1 MRKAVKSLIVA
12 LAIISPFILL
22 IITTSFIIIPQLSG
36 GTPVDFYG
44 TSREVSLNETITVA
58 KQYNLSIYLP
68 FELPDDFECTAIYL
82 KDSPFIAIVVYSA
95 EGNMDYKTAELV
107 IQISPAGSP
116 PTYSEL
122 ESIAASKLFTIAV
135 EINSWPVLVNEK
147 ASTGGEVET
156 RKKWGDYFLLVT
168 AYIEGMRYMITCPTL
183 ATNEAILMVEN
194 LHLLTDIVLK
204 D

>member
-1 MRKAVKSLIVA
+1 MRKAIKSLIVV
-12 LAIISPFILL
+12 LATTSSFILIIITAISPLL
-22 IITTSFIIIPQLSG
+22 GTHIG

-44 TSREVSLNETITVA
+44 TSRDVSLNETITVA

-122 ESIAASKLFTIAV
+122 ESIAESMLFTIAV

-168 AYIEGMRYMITCPTL
+168 VYIEGMRYMITCPTL
-183 ATNEAILMVEN
+183 TTNEAILMVEK
-194 LHLLTDIVLK
+194 LQKL
-204 D
+204 

>member
-1 MRKAVKSLIVA
+1 MRKAIKSLIVV
-12 LAIISPFILL
+12 LATTSSFILIIIIAISPLL
-22 IITTSFIIIPQLSG
+22 GTHIG

-44 TSREVSLNETITVA
+44 TSRDVSLNETITVA

-122 ESIAASKLFTIAV
+122 ESIAESMLFTIAV

-168 AYIEGMRYMITCPTL
+168 VYIEGMRYMITCPTL
-183 ATNEAILMVEN
+183 TTNEAILMVEK
-194 LHLLTDIVLK
+194 LQKL
-204 D
+204 

>member
-1 MRKAVKSLIVA
+1 MRKAIKSLILA
-12 LAIISPFILL
+12 LATISSFLVIIISAISPLL
-22 IITTSFIIIPQLSG
+22 GISSG
-36 GTPVDFYG
+36 GGPDFYG
-44 TSREVSLNETITVA
+44 TSREVSLNETIDVV

-68 FELPDDFECTAIYL
+68 SELPDDFECTAIYL

-95 EGNMDYKTAELV
+95 EGNIDYKTAELV

-122 ESIAASKLFTIAV
+122 ESIAISNLFTTAV
-135 EINSWPVLVNEK
+135 EINSWPVLVNER

>member
-1 MRKAVKSLIVA
+1 MRKAIKSLILA
-12 LAIISPFILL
+12 LATISSFIL
-22 IITTSFIIIPQLSG
+22 IIVTVSFNLNIQFGS
-36 GTPVDFYG
+36 TQDFYG
-44 TSREVSLNETITVA
+44 TSREVSLNETIDVA

-68 FELPDDFECTAIYL
+68 FELPDDFERTAIYL

-107 IQISPAGSP
+107 IQIAPTRSP

-122 ESIAASKLFTIAV
+122 ESIAIGNLFITAV
-135 EINSWPVLVNEK
+135 EINSWPVLVNER
-147 ASTGGEVET
+147 AYTGGEVET

-168 AYIEGMRYMITCPTL
+168 AYIEGMEYMITCPTL
-183 ATNEAILMVEN
+183 TTNEATPMVEN
-194 LHLLTDIVLK
+194 LHLLTDMVLK

>member
-1 MRKAVKSLIVA
+1 MRKAIKSLIVV
-12 LAIISPFILL
+12 LATTSSFILIIITAISPLL
-22 IITTSFIIIPQLSG
+22 GTHIG
-36 GTPVDFYG
+36 GTPADFYG
-44 TSREVSLNETITVA
+44 TSRDVSLNDTITVA

-95 EGNMDYKTAELV
+95 EGNKDYKTAELV

-122 ESIAASKLFTIAV
+122 ESIAASMLFTIAV

-168 AYIEGMRYMITCPTL
+168 VYIEGMRYMITCPTL
-183 ATNEAILMVEN
+183 TTNEAILMVEK
-194 LHLLTDIVLK
+194 LQKL
-204 D
+204 